1 MRKNSSFARSAAW
14 LIGGAAVA
22 IAFPASAATCPSP
35 GPNVVY
41 LNGSSAFSPVLAA
54 TQKILDTITING
66 TTGIQ
71 LVYLAPGSCEGLGY
85 ILGHGGAP
93 MPDVQDSNKV
103 SVFPGGTK
111 APCSFPAADAGPFAG
126 YTADIGIS
134 DVWTQTCQGSF
145 LSDLN
150 SVGADGGTGFP
161 TAEFLGPIQAM
172 TFAVPK
178 LSSADSISAE
188 AAYMVFGFDAN
199 PLQNLIAP
207 WVTPGHIYTRFWD
220 SGTLE
225 MIATAIGLNGGKWA
239 NSQGDGAGHGPDGG
253 VITNQASGSGAMET
267 DLTNSGTPNDTIGI
281 LGAANIYESN
291 AKQEADGG
299 MGILLKPLAFQAKGQ
314 SCAFYPDSSSNST
327 DKLNVRQG
335 RYEIWGPEHLIV
347 GVDGTGNPVGQN
359 GNTAA
364 VQAVITALTAT
375 MTGPATT
382 SSDAGAA
389 LTDAQIGQI
398 IDAISVP
405 ASSGGVVP
413 WCAMEVQRTTEVGP
427 LSSYQSPYPCTCRYT
442 AASTGTP
449 PSTCTACTSDTQCTS
464 ASLPH
469 CRYGYCEA
477 N

>member
-22 IAFPASAATCPSP
+22 IAGPAAAGTCPSP

-66 TTGIQ
+66 TTGVT
-71 LVYLAPGSCEGLGY
+71 LVYQAPGSCEGLGY
-85 ILGHGGAP
+85 ILGQGGAP
-93 MPDVQDSNKV
+93 IADATH
-103 SVFPGGTK
+103 GGSIFMGGMKT
-111 APCSFPAADAGPFAG
+111 PCSLPGADAGFMG

-134 DVWTQTCQGSF
+134 DVWAQTCQGSF
-145 LSDLN
+145 SPSLN
-150 SVGADGGTGFP
+150 SVGPDGGAPFP

-172 TFAVPK
+172 TIAVPK
-178 LSSADSISAE
+178 LSSADTISAE

-199 PLQNLIAP
+199 PIQPVIAP
-207 WVTPGHIYTRFWD
+207 WSTPGHIYTRFWD

-225 MIATAIGLNGGKWA
+225 MIATAIGLHGGKWA
-239 NSQGDGAGHGPDGG
+239 NSQGDGMGHGADGG
-253 VITNQASGSGAMET
+253 AITNQASGSGAMEA
-267 DLTNSGTPNDTIGI
+267 DLTTSATPDDTIGI

-299 MGILLKPLAFQAKGQ
+299 MGILLKPLAFQATGQ

-347 GVDGTGNPVGQN
+347 GVDGTGNAVGQN

-364 VQAVITALTAT
+364 VQAVIIALTAT
-375 MTGPATT
+375 MTGPATM

-405 ASSGGVVP
+405 AASGGVVP

>member
-1 MRKNSSFARSAAW
+1 MRKNSFARSAAW

-22 IAFPASAATCPSP
+22 VAAPAAAATCPSP

-54 TQKILDTITING
+54 TQKILDTISING
-66 TTGIQ
+66 TTGVT
-71 LVYLAPGSCEGLGY
+71 LVYQAPGSCEGLAY
-85 ILGHGGAP
+85 ILGQGGAP
-93 MPDVQDSNKV
+93 VADATHAGSI
-103 SVFPGGTK
+103 FPGGVKT
-111 APCSFPAADAGPFAG
+111 ACSLPGADAGFAG
-126 YTADIGIS
+126 FKADIGIS
-134 DVWTQTCQGSF
+134 DVWTETCQNSF
-145 LSDLN
+145 APSLN
-150 SVGADGGTGFP
+150 SVGPDAGALA
-161 TAEFLGPIQAM
+161 TAEFFGPVQAM

-188 AAYMVFGFDAN
+188 AAYMVFGFDAD
-199 PLQNLIAP
+199 PIQPVIAP
-207 WVTPGHIYTRFWD
+207 WSTAGHIYTRFWD

-239 NSQGDGAGHGPDGG
+239 NSQGDGMGHGPDGG
-253 VITNQASGSGAMET
+253 AITNQASGSGAMEG
-267 DLTNSGTPNDTIGI
+267 DLTNSGAPNDTIGI

-347 GVDGTGNPVGQN
+347 GVDGTGSAVGQN

-364 VQAVITALTAT
+364 VQAVLTALTAT
-375 MTGPATT
+375 MTGPATM

-389 LTDAQIGQI
+389 LTDAQVGQI

-405 ASSGGVVP
+405 AASGGVVP
-413 WCAMEVQRTTEVGP
+413 WCAMEVTRTTEVGP

-442 AASTGTP
+442 AAATGTA

-464 ASLPH
+464 ASLSH